1 MLYNLHTHSQFCDGK
16 EDMEQFVLAAI
27 RNGFKTLGFSGHS
40 PLPFD
45 TYFSIKSEQLKD
57 YAAEILRLKE
67 KYRSQIEILS
77 SLEIDYV
84 PGIGPTFEELRSQM
98 DMDYTI
104 GSVHLV
110 KGPDDYL
117 WFIDGP
123 DRSQYVEGIHK
134 FESPREAVGTYFKQ
148 INDMLE
154 NERPDIV
161 GHIDK
166 VKMYNKNEFFTN
178 GSGWYQKM
186 FLETLHFVKEF
197 GVILEINTRGIYKGK
212 CDELFPAVEYLVDIK
227 HMGIPI
233 MISTDAHKSDELL
246 GYVPETLRILNE
258 IGFKKLTT
266 IENGEWKEIGLKDYQ
281 KCVNERLVTLN
292 S

>member
-16 EDMEQFVLAAI
+16 EDMEQFVLNAI
-27 RNGFKTLGFSGHS
+27 RLGFKTLGFSGHS
-40 PLPFD
+40 PLPFE
-45 TYFSIKSEQLKD
+45 TYFSIKGNELKD
-57 YAAEILRLKE
+57 YEAEILRLKE
-67 KYRSQIEILS
+67 KYKQDITILT

-84 PGIGPTFEELRSQM
+84 PGVAPSFDELKKQIQ
-98 DMDYTI
+98 MDYTI

-110 KGPDDYL
+110 KGPNDFI

-123 DRSQYVEGIHK
+123 DRSQYIEGVK
-134 FESPREAVGTYFKQ
+134 QFESPRKAVETYYNQ
-148 INDMLE
+148 INHMLE

-178 GSGWYQKM
+178 GSGWYQKT
-186 FLETLHFVKEF
+186 FLETLHYVKEF
-197 GVILEINTRGIYKGK
+197 GSILEINTRGIYRGK

-233 MISTDAHKSDELL
+233 MVSSDAHKSDELL
-246 GYVPETLRILNE
+246 AYVPETLNILSE
-258 IGFKKLTT
+258 IGFKKLMTY
-266 IENGEWKEIGLKDYQ
+266 ENGDWKEISLKEYKKSIN
-281 KCVNERLVTLN
+281 KCLAEVN